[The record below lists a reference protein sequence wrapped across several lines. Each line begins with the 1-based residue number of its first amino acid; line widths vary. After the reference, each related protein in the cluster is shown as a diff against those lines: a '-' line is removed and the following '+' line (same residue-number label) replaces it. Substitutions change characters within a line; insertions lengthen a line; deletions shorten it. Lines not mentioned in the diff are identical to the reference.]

1 MKKILSKRLH
11 KSNKWL
17 HKVIKF
23 RYKHISKVKIYKGY
37 FNLIGYIQTYD
48 ILIYKDDIIISI
60 GIPMSVD
67 FTDFYQFSYYVLN
80 EIKRGSVN

>member
-11 KSNKWL
+11 KCNKWL

-48 ILIYKDDIIISI
+48 ILICKDDIIISI